1 MGAGAIAEVRS
12 RGTGGINVEQNEK
25 QALVAESI
33 ALLGALADTCVI
45 TEDYAGL
52 PEAADLVGAR
62 LEALTQAEVLPLGL
76 VVITPGAAEVITAE
90 YCRRILGCHRRG
102 VWGDLDPEDR
112 EANDAAVLYG
122 NRVISAW
129 VVGEGVRVW
138 VITEADRSSTTIL
151 LPEEY

>member
-1 MGAGAIAEVRS
+1 M
-12 RGTGGINVEQNEK
+12 EQNEK
-25 QALVAESI
+25 QA
-33 ALLGALADTCVI
+33 
-45 TEDYAGL
+45 
-52 PEAADLVGAR
+52 
-62 LEALTQAEVLPLGL
+62 VLPLGM

-90 YCRRILGCHRRG
+90 DCRKILGCHRRG

-122 NRVISAW
+122 NRVLSAW
-129 VVGEGVRVW
+129 VVGDGVRVW